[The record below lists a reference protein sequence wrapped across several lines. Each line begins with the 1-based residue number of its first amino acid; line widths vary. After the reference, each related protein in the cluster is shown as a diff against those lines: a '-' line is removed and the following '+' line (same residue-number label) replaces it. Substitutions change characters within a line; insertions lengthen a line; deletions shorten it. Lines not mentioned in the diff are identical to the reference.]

1 MATVGKTL
9 ADELVARNGYYSD
22 DRRVVRIVEYTNAW
36 GEQAFGIEYDGEIGK
51 YSPSEYV
58 NNPRVYWQAQD

>member
-9 ADELVARNGYYSD
+9 ADKIVAANGYYSD
-22 DRRVVRIVEYTNAW
+22 DPRVARIVEYTNHW
-36 GEQAFGIEYDGEIGK
+36 GKQAFGIEYDGEIGK

-58 NNPRVYWQAQD
+58 NNPKVYWQASD